1 MTTTAAT
8 PTPQAVVT
16 GIIDGDGH
24 IRERDEDLYPY
35 FGSKYPLERLRNYY
49 LFPTLD
55 GWRRAG
61 GSKFGWDVEGWHQ
74 FMDWAG
80 ISSTILYP
88 TVGLGYAFSKEP
100 EWAGDLARAYND
112 YIYHQYLKQSSRT
125 KAVALIPVQDPA
137 AAARE
142 LRRAVAELGMLG
154 GLLPTPGLRRY
165 YGDTAFDPLY
175 REAQALGVMLAVHG
189 AARQGIGLDW
199 NDDPNQGFI
208 LSHAYAQMSQF
219 TNMVC
224 ERVFQRFPNLKVA
237 FLEAGCGWLPYLMER
252 IDRKTDG
259 LATQQVRD
267 CPVYF
272 HAELEEQASLVCAV
286 SVVGEDRFIYASD
299 YPHEPADAIRHA
311 LCSFQA
317 RTDVSQRVKERIL
330 RDNIK
335 ALYGM

>member
-1 MTTTAAT
+1 MATTATTAT
-8 PTPQAVVT
+8 PQTEVT

-61 GSKFGWDVEGWHQ
+61 GGKFGWDVEGWHQ

-80 ISSTILYP
+80 ICSTVLYP
-88 TVGLGYAFSKEP
+88 TVGLGYGFSKEP
-100 EWAGDLARAYND
+100 EWAADLARAYND
-112 YIYHQYLKQSSRT
+112 YVYRQYLQRSSRT
-125 KAVALIPVQDPA
+125 RAVALIPVQDPV

-175 REAQALGVMLAVHG
+175 REAQTLGVMLAVHG

-199 NDDPNQGFI
+199 NDDPTQGFI
-208 LSHAYAQMSQF
+208 LSHAYARHCQLIA
-219 TNMVC
+219 C
-224 ERVFQRFPNLKVA
+224 
-237 FLEAGCGWLPYLMER
+237 PY
-252 IDRKTDG
+252 
-259 LATQQVRD
+259 
-267 CPVYF
+267 
-272 HAELEEQASLVCAV
+272 
-286 SVVGEDRFIYASD
+286 D
-299 YPHEPADAIRHA
+299 Y
-311 LCSFQA
+311 QA
-317 RTDVSQRVKERIL
+317 RRGMMASGSGSHAAVGRVAMACQVPNRCCL
-330 RDNIK
+330 SCR
-335 ALYGM
+335 